1 MLTLESMEN
10 RRTHEAFVLG
20 AFLCFGLIVTGF
32 LLSQAITR
40 FKALERTVSVKGLSE
55 KDVAADIAIWPVK
68 FEVASDDLPSL
79 VASIEEKNAAVLGF
93 LRKNGFD
100 DRDISVSAPSITDRQ
115 AQNFGEGNR
124 FSMRYAGSSTI
135 SVYTKNVDLVRET
148 IKKMVELGKMGIAIS
163 GQNYES
169 KTEFLFTG
177 LNTLK
182 PAMIEEATNNAR
194 MVAQKFA
201 TDSKSRLGK
210 IKSAAQG
217 QFTIEDRDSN
227 TPYIKKVRVVSTI
240 EYYLSD

>member
-1 MLTLESMEN
+1 MEGK
-10 RRTHEAFVLG
+10 RTKEAFILG
-20 AFLCFGLIVTGF
+20 SLLCLGLVVMGF
-32 LLSQAITR
+32 FLSQSIAR
-40 FKALERTVSVKGLSE
+40 FKALERTVSAKGLSE
-55 KDVAADIAIWPVK
+55 RDVPADIAIWPIK
-68 FEVASDDLPSL
+68 FEVASDDLQSL
-79 VASIEEKNAAVLGF
+79 VSSIEEKNAVVLGF

-100 DRDISVSAPSITDRQ
+100 TNDISVSAPSITDRQ
-115 AQNFGEGNR
+115 AQSFGEGNR

-148 IKKMVELGKMGIAIS
+148 IKKLVDLGKMGVAIS
-163 GQNYES
+163 GQNYDS

-177 LNTLK
+177 LNSLK

-210 IKSAAQG
+210 IKSATQG

-227 TPYIKKVRVVSTI
+227 TPYIKKVRVVSTL

>member
-1 MLTLESMEN
+1 MEN
-10 RRTHEAFVLG
+10 KRTHEAFILG
-20 AFLCFGLIVTGF
+20 AFLCFGLVVAAF
-32 LLSQAITR
+32 LLSQSFTR

-55 KDVAADIAIWPVK
+55 RDVPADIAIWPVK
-68 FEVASDDLPSL
+68 FEVASDDLQSL
-79 VASIEEKNAAVLGF
+79 VSSIEEKNAVVLGF

-100 DRDISVSAPSITDRQ
+100 EKDISVSAPSITDRQ
-115 AQNFGEGNR
+115 AQNFSDANR

-148 IKKMVELGKMGIAIS
+148 IKKLVDLGKLGIAIS

-169 KTEFLFTG
+169 KTEFLYTG
-177 LNTLK
+177 LNSLK
-182 PAMIEEATNNAR
+182 PSMIEEATNNAR

-227 TPYIKKVRVVSTI
+227 TPYIKKVRVVSTL

>member
-1 MLTLESMEN
+1 MEN
-10 RRTHEAFVLG
+10 RRNQEAFILG
-20 AFLCFGLIVTGF
+20 AFLCIGLVVTGF
-32 LLSQAITR
+32 LLSQSLTR

-55 KDVAADIAIWPVK
+55 KDVQADIAIWPVK
-68 FEVASDDLPSL
+68 FEVASDDLQSL
-79 VASIEEKNAAVLGF
+79 VSSIEEKNAVVLEF

-100 DRDISVSAPSITDRQ
+100 PKDITVSAPSITDRQ
-115 AQNFGEGNR
+115 AQNFSEGSR

-135 SVYTKNVDLVRET
+135 SVYTKNVDLVRQS
-148 IKKMVELGKMGIAIS
+148 IKKLVDLGKMGIAIS

-169 KTEFLFTG
+169 KTEFLYTG
-177 LNTLK
+177 LNSLK

-210 IKSAAQG
+210 IKSATQG

-227 TPYIKKVRVVSTI
+227 TPYIKKVRVVSTL